1 MVVKCHHFALTPKSL
16 YLVALRYNKGTNF
29 NETKCNYKKKG

>member
-1 MVVKCHHFALTPKSL
+1 MIVKRHHFALTSKNL

-29 NETKCNYKKKG
+29 NETKYNYKKKG